1 MRVRGSTTKKTE
13 LTFPSLLKKSSSSL
27 SVTLEERPVTNSV
40 FPGFVSTL
48 PRLADLDLE
57 RERDRYLGGDIDL
70 DMDLDLD
77 RDLDLAFR
85 GDRDIEYLYM
95 VESTAKEPNIAGEN

>member
-1 MRVRGSTTKKTE
+1 MFFM
-13 LTFPSLLKKSSSSL
+13 LQA
-27 SVTLEERPVTNSV
+27 N
-40 FPGFVSTL
+40 L

-85 GDRDIEYLYM
+85 GDRDIEYLQHI
-95 VESTAKEPNIAGEN
+95 TK

>member
-27 SVTLEERPVTNSV
+27 SVTLEERPVTKSV